1 MAGYHLT
8 PLLTSRCE
16 GGMQLLVHQG
26 DSTRLRTASLG
37 DTVGELLA
45 RWAPAAAPSESRLSV
60 GGRPLKASWTLSRC
74 GVRHGATLQ
83 LMPRMRGGTGMGS
96 APSWGTGPGVV
107 LPVFEAYQAARI
119 EFATELAKLVAPTEQ
134 TNTGAGIPN
143 ASYEVDG
150 TEKVLASLEGI
161 DVLAPQIVGLAADVA
176 PQVRQVSML
185 AIGRMCAL
193 SDNLHGKLAQPELL
207 AETIK
212 TIANAASPE
221 LLKASI
227 YLLQSSVQTSA
238 EAARLA
244 VDAGA
249 LPSLCERLE
258 DADAQTKAA
267 ATWVL
272 GAIASHDA
280 GLAASVADAG
290 ALTPLMLCLKE
301 PSLPLR
307 RIALSCFGSV
317 GKHDQQL
324 AEMVQKEGAPPPQ
337 GTFPTFGGKT

>member
-1 MAGYHLT
+1 M
-8 PLLTSRCE
+8 
-16 GGMQLLVHQG
+16 
-26 DSTRLRTASLG
+26 
-37 DTVGELLA
+37 
-45 RWAPAAAPSESRLSV
+45 
-60 GGRPLKASWTLSRC
+60 
-74 GVRHGATLQ
+74 GA
-83 LMPRMRGGTGMGS
+83 
-96 APSWGTGPGVV
+96 APSWGTGTGVV

-119 EFATELAKLVAPTEQ
+119 EFATELAKLVAPKEQ
-134 TNTGAGIPN
+134 TSTGAGIPN

-150 TEKVLASLEGI
+150 AEKVLASLEGI

-185 AIGRMCAL
+185 AIGRMCSL

-212 TIANAASPE
+212 TITNAASPE

-238 EAARLA
+238 EVARLA

-258 DADAQTKAA
+258 DADAQVKISAVWVLSAIAAHDAALAA
-267 ATWVL
+267 A
-272 GAIASHDA
+272 
-280 GLAASVADAG
+280 VADAG
-290 ALTPLMLCLKE
+290 ALPPLMLCLKE

-324 AEMVQKEGAPPPQ
+324 AEMVQKEGASSFLPPTPAARALASASF
-337 GTFPTFGGKT
+337 TSVATAASTLNRVGGAV